1 MIRVKQHKIL
11 KKIMKGEKFSYT
23 KGRSQGI
30 LFTAQKDRFI
40 IHPFIQQIFIEHF
53 P

>member
-1 MIRVKQHKIL
+1 M
-11 KKIMKGEKFSYT
+11 MKGAKFGYT
-23 KGRSQGI
+23 KDRSQGI